1 MDKTAAL
8 LLLVLALPA
17 HATPLEFTNALD
29 GKKITYMYSFT
40 KNEIF
45 IDPATPVDNDTVC
58 TLAAKSGLQSL
69 KIIKDFNNPFKTI
82 ICK

>member
-45 IDPATPVDNDTVC
+45 IDPATPIDNDTVC